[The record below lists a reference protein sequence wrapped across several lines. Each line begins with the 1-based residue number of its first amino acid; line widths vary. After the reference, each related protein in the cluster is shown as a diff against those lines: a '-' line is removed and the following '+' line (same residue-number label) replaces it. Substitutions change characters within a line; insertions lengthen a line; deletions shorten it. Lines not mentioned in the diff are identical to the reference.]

1 MSLKE
6 SLFKILGVAILAGS
20 LIAGWIGIDVQS
32 FKSQSLRIAHPGMTY
47 TVEPGA
53 GLRKIAE
60 DLTRMGVIDHPNYFV
75 FLGRWL
81 DYAGRMQTGEY
92 ALEPTLTTESLMQ
105 RMVKGEVVQ
114 YSLTVIEGWTF
125 RQLLQALLNQ
135 KGIKPTLSG
144 LSPAEVMAR
153 LGHEGVHPEGRFFP
167 ETYLFPGN
175 TTDVDFLKRSMKLM
189 DERLAKEWESRDPAV
204 PYKTPYEALIMAS
217 IVERETGV
225 SHERPDIAGVFVR
238 RLRQGMRLQTDPT
251 VIYGMGDLFDGNLR
265 RQDLL
270 TDTPYNTY
278 TRAGLPPTPIAI
290 PSGDAI
296 HAALHPATSSS
307 LYFVAK
313 GDGSHYFSSTLQEH
327 NAAVQRFVLKKN

>member
-6 SLFKILGVAILAGS
+6 SLFKILGVVILVGS
-20 LIAGWIGIDVQS
+20 LIAGWIGIDLQS
-32 FKSQSLRIAHPGMTY
+32 FKSQSLRVAQPDMIY

-75 FLGRWL
+75 FWGRWL

-92 ALEPTLTTESLMQ
+92 ALEPTLTPVQLME

-114 YSLTVIEGWTF
+114 HSLTVVEGWTF
-125 RQLLQALLNQ
+125 RQLLQAVLNQ

-144 LSPAEVMAR
+144 LSPAEVMAH
-153 LGHEGVHPEGRFFP
+153 LGKAGEHPEGRFFP
-167 ETYLFPGN
+167 DTYLFPGN
-175 TTDVDFLKRSMKLM
+175 TTDVDFLKRAMKLM
-189 DERLAKEWESRDPAV
+189 DERLAKEWGSRDPGV
-204 PYKTPYEALIMAS
+204 PYKSPYEALIMAS

-225 SHERPDIAGVFVR
+225 GHERPDIAGVFVR
-238 RLRQGMRLQTDPT
+238 RLKQGMRLQTDPT

-296 HAALHPATSSS
+296 HAALHPATSTS

-313 GDGSHYFSSTLQEH
+313 GDGSHYFSSSLQEH
-327 NAAVQRFVLKKN
+327 NAAVQRFVLNKK

>member
-20 LIAGWIGIDVQS
+20 LIAGWIGIDMQS
-32 FKSQSLRIAHPGMTY
+32 FKSQSLRVARPGMTY
-47 TVEPGA
+47 TVETGA

-92 ALEPTLTTESLMQ
+92 ALEPTLTPVLLME
-105 RMVKGEVVQ
+105 RMVRGEVVQ
-114 YSLTVIEGWTF
+114 HTLTVIEGWTF

-153 LGHEGVHPEGRFFP
+153 LGNERAHPEGRFFP
-167 ETYLFPGN
+167 DTYLFPGN
-175 TTDVDFLKRSMKLM
+175 TTDVDFLKRAMKLM
-189 DERLAKEWESRDPAV
+189 DERLAKEWESRDQTV

-238 RLRQGMRLQTDPT
+238 RLKQGMKLQTDPT

-296 HAALHPATSSS
+296 HAALHPAASTS